1 MPEAGEKMSCYF
13 IVDVYIDEEKGRGEY
28 DSYIAKV
35 KPIVESYGGEYL
47 VRTEEMTA
55 LSGLR
60 NPQRVIIIRFPSR
73 EKLDE
78 CFASDE
84 YRKIMHERADHV
96 DARAL
101 IAEGR

>member
-1 MPEAGEKMSCYF
+1 MSCYF
-13 IVDVYIDEEKGRGEY
+13 MIDVYIDESKGRGSY
-28 DSYIAKV
+28 DDYIEKV
-35 KPIVESYGGEYL
+35 KPIVESFGGEYL
-47 VRTEEMTA
+47 VRTEEITA

-60 NPQRVIIIRFPSR
+60 NPQRVIVIRFPSR
-73 EKLDE
+73 EKLDA

-84 YRKIMHERADHV
+84 YRKIIHERVDHV